1 MLVIA
6 GCSHPYPYKMNIE
19 REPYLY
25 KSKKEKSEKYT
36 RPDLIEIKI
45 GEVTKL
51 F

>member
-1 MLVIA
+1 MDKKAIYK
-6 GCSHPYPYKMNIE
+6 GRTYKMNIE